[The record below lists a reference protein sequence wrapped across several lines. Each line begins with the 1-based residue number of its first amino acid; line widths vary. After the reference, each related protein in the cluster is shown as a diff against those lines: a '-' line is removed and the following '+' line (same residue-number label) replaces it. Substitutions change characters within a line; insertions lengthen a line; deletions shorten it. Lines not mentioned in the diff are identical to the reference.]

1 MTTSPADP
9 PKGAGTGG
17 QGLKLLAVTACPTGI
32 AHTYMAAEK
41 LTQAAESLGH
51 AMKVETQG
59 SIGAENVLSD
69 NDVRHADGI
78 IIAADKDVDPARFVG
93 KRLLVV
99 GVAEG
104 IRHPEELIGRVLS
117 APVYGAESYG
127 AGADGAGG
135 DGTEGGG
142 AGADG
147 RGGARGGGGAGLGAG
162 GRGGAGTGGGAG
174 GRGTAGMRPGG
185 GGGAE
190 ARSGR
195 GGGAGTG
202 GARGKERGLAYKAL
216 MNGVSYMIPFV
227 VVGGLLLALSLAVG
241 GEATPKGLVIP
252 EGTFWA
258 HVNDI
263 GTIGFQLMVPV
274 LSGYI
279 AYAIGDRPALV
290 PGMIGGWIA
299 NTGELYGSKAGAGFI
314 GAIVTGFLA
323 GYLVMWIKKVR
334 VPRFVRPIMPI
345 IVIPIVSTAVL
356 GLFFIYVL
364 GRPISWVFTHL
375 TGWLSGMT
383 GTSAIALGA
392 VLGLMIAFDM
402 GGPVNKTAFLFG
414 TGLIATGNQTVMG
427 MCAAAI
433 PVMPLGQG
441 LATLIRRRLYS
452 GQERETGMAS
462 LFMGL
467 FGISEGAIPF
477 AAARPAQVIPA
488 NMLGGAVA
496 GAVAG
501 MAGVT
506 DAVPH
511 GGPIVAILGAV
522 GGVPM
527 FFVAVAAGSV
537 VTALTTVALVDV
549 AERRKGRAVT
559 GEVGVAGVAGVARVA
574 GVAGATGLAGGNG
587 DIGGS
592 ESAGAASGTG
602 SGTGAEPG
610 TEAGPEPVLAGV
622 GATGAALADG
632 TVAAG
637 ATGGM
642 AVGAAGV
649 AAAERAVDE
658 SAVDESA
665 VDGNGAAGKGAA
677 ERAAA
682 DGAGEST
689 GDASAGAGNA
699 GTASAGTASAGT
711 ASAGTASAG
720 TGNAG
725 TGNAGTASAEAG
737 NGAAERAGAGGA
749 AVGEARGGEAPD
761 GGASAEVMTGGSA
774 SAAVTEAGAA
784 SRTEAG
790 AGEGPGRTGKGGG
803 SAGGT
808 AERGTSEGGWPGAD
822 ASAGSAPAGGTS
834 AGSTPDGSTSAGSTP
849 DGSTSAGSPLGADE
863 GPDGEGPDGEG
874 PEGEGPEGE
883 GPEGERTDG
892 EGPEGVV
899 LSGYVTRETVKVRL
913 AADGKEAAIR
923 EMAELAARTGKV
935 RDVDELVRV
944 ALAREAQGTT
954 GLGEE
959 IAIPHAKTDAVTAPV
974 VGFARSAEG
983 IDWNSLDGTR
993 AKLVFMI
1000 SVPEAAAGDEH
1011 LRILALLSRKLM
1023 DADFRARLQS
1033 APDVTAILRVLSEV
1047 G

>member
-9 PKGAGTGG
+9 REGAGTGG
-17 QGLKLLAVTACPTGI
+17 RALKLLAVTACPTGI

-41 LTQAAESLGH
+41 LSQAAESLGH

-69 NDVRHADGI
+69 NDVRNADGI

-104 IRHPEELIGRVLS
+104 IRHPEELIERVRS
-117 APVYGAESYG
+117 APVYGADGDGG
-127 AGADGAGG
+127 ATGYEGGDGYAGGAAGSGGGGSVASGSDGDGAGRAG
-135 DGTEGGG
+135 SGG
-142 AGADG
+142 AG
-147 RGGARGGGGAGLGAG
+147 
-162 GRGGAGTGGGAG
+162 
-174 GRGTAGMRPGG
+174 
-185 GGGAE
+185 
-190 ARSGR
+190 SGR
-195 GGGAGTG
+195 GGSGRGGSG
-202 GARGKERGLAYKAL
+202 GAVGSGGAARRGKERSLAYKAL

-241 GEATPKGLVIP
+241 GHPTAKGLVIP

-263 GTIGFQLMVPV
+263 GTIGFQLMVPI

-299 NTGELYGSKAGAGFI
+299 NTGELYGSEAGAGFI

-345 IVIPIVSTAVL
+345 IVIPIVATAVL

-364 GRPISWVFTHL
+364 GKPISWVFTHL
-375 TGWLSGMT
+375 TDWLSGMT
-383 GTSAIALGA
+383 GTSAIVLGA

-452 GQERETGMAS
+452 EQERETGMAS

-511 GGPIVAILGAV
+511 GGPIVAVLGAV

-527 FFVAVAAGSV
+527 FFVAVAIGSV
-537 VTALTTVALVDV
+537 VTALATVALVDISD
-549 AERRKGRAVT
+549 RRKERAAGYGASRTADQSASQAASQATDQSANPGT
-559 GEVGVAGVAGVARVA
+559 GQA
-574 GVAGATGLAGGNG
+574 AGGDPTAAPG
-587 DIGGS
+587 PAPEATS
-592 ESAGAASGTG
+592 EPAPVPT
-602 SGTGAEPG
+602 
-610 TEAGPEPVLAGV
+610 PEPVLAGV
-622 GATGAALADG
+622 GATAKATATAAD
-632 TVAAG
+632 TTAG
-637 ATGGM
+637 ATT
-642 AVGAAGV
+642 GAATGATTDTAAN
-649 AAAERAVDE
+649 AAAGTERNSTPVPAQNTE
-658 SAVDESA
+658 
-665 VDGNGAAGKGAA
+665 
-677 ERAAA
+677 AA
-682 DGAGEST
+682 DNTPADSGPTEDDTPTAPNTPATPEPGPEPDPKIHPGSLT
-689 GDASAGAGNA
+689 PHPVRLRLTA
-699 GTASAGTASAGT
+699 GT
-711 ASAGTASAG
+711 
-720 TGNAG
+720 
-725 TGNAGTASAEAG
+725 
-737 NGAAERAGAGGA
+737 
-749 AVGEARGGEAPD
+749 
-761 GGASAEVMTGGSA
+761 
-774 SAAVTEAGAA
+774 
-784 SRTEAG
+784 
-790 AGEGPGRTGKGGG
+790 
-803 SAGGT
+803 
-808 AERGTSEGGWPGAD
+808 
-822 ASAGSAPAGGTS
+822 
-834 AGSTPDGSTSAGSTP
+834 
-849 DGSTSAGSPLGADE
+849 
-863 GPDGEGPDGEG
+863 
-874 PEGEGPEGE
+874 
-883 GPEGERTDG
+883 
-892 EGPEGVV
+892 
-899 LSGYVTRETVKVRL
+899 
-913 AADGKEAAIR
+913 KEAAIR

-935 RDVDELVRV
+935 ADVEELVRV

-974 VGFARSAEG
+974 VGFARSGEG
-983 IDWNSLDGTR
+983 IDWDSLDGTR
-993 AKLVFMI
+993 ARLVFMI

-1033 APDVTAILRVLSEV
+1033 APDEAAVLRVLSEV